1 MAKLRLDRYKSLV
14 ALLAFIAAWW
24 IVPTFVKSFLHLSFS
39 EFQAP
44 SWVVNSYLN
53 DLQDFW
59 ARRSHSKVELIQV
72 GKELERSKA
81 RYQVMAQRYE
91 TLEGEV
97 ERLESLLN
105 MPSRREFRNEVARV
119 IRRDQSAWWS
129 QLLVRK
135 GRDFGITEGSAVIFA
150 GGVVGRVVEVN
161 AFTSHIDLITSPNF
175 RISAEF
181 EGDERPVTYQGVSQS
196 TFADPYGSVL
206 DAPQDLV
213 ANSQDPLRLV
223 TTSLGGTFP
232 PGLAIGTV
240 AWLEPGSTGIF
251 QTGKVQLNNGLLNLR
266 EVTIL
271 IPLDQMEDKSDV
283 F

>member
-1 MAKLRLDRYKSLV
+1 MR
-14 ALLAFIAAWW
+14 
-24 IVPTFVKSFLHLSFS
+24 LSFN

-44 SWVVNSYLN
+44 SWILTSYLN

-72 GKELERSKA
+72 GKELERNKS

-91 TLEGEV
+91 SLEAEV
-97 ERLESLLN
+97 ERLETLLN

-129 QLLVRK
+129 QLIIRK
-135 GRDFGITEGSAVIFA
+135 GRDYGITKGAAVIFS
-150 GGVVGRVVEVN
+150 GGVVGRVVEVH
-161 AFTSHIDLITSPNF
+161 AFTSRIDLITSPNF

-181 EGDERPVTYQGVSQS
+181 EGDQRPVIYQGVTQS
-196 TFADPYGSVL
+196 SFADPYGSVL

-213 ANSQDPLRLV
+213 ANSRDPLKLV

-232 PGLAIGTV
+232 AGLSIGTV
-240 AWLEPGSTGIF
+240 GWLEPGSTGIF
-251 QTGKVQLNNGLLNLR
+251 QAGEVQLDKRLLNLR
-266 EVTIL
+266 EVTVL
-271 IPLDQMEDKSDV
+271 IPLNQQEPPHDV
-283 F
+283 L

>member
-1 MAKLRLDRYKSLV
+1 MAKLRLDRYKPLV
-14 ALLAFIAAWW
+14 ALGAFLVAWW
-24 IVPTFVKSFLHLSFS
+24 VVPTFVKSFAKLSFT

-44 SWVVNSYLN
+44 SWIVTSYLN

-59 ARRSHSKVELIQV
+59 ARRSHSKVELIQA
-72 GKELERSKA
+72 GKELERNKA

-91 TLEGEV
+91 TLESEV
-97 ERLESLLN
+97 SRLEGMLN

-129 QLLVRK
+129 QLIVRK
-135 GRDFGITEGSAVIFA
+135 GRDYGIRKGAAVIFG
-150 GGVVGRVVEVN
+150 GGVVGRVVEVH
-161 AFTSHIDLITSPNF
+161 AFSSRIDLITSPNF

-181 EGDERPVTYQGVSQS
+181 EGDQRPVIYQGVTQS
-196 TFADPYGSVL
+196 TFADPHGMVL

-213 ANSQDPLRLV
+213 ANSQDPLKLV

-232 PGLAIGTV
+232 AGLSIGGV
-240 AWLEPGSTGIF
+240 SWLEPGSTGIF
-251 QTGKVQLNNGLLNLR
+251 QAGEVQLDERLLNLR

-271 IPLDQMEDKSDV
+271 IPLNQEEDNKDV